1 MANKTDYVELGLS
14 CADVCGVLHRGMNGK
29 TLDDLSQSVREA
41 IGQLMTCVKLA
52 MVGLDGSLMVLLVAE
67 LSRRFRQRSLKRA
80 NGIYSPDLSMQRM
93 TKIRSLV
100 GSRTSIESFRSSP
113 CVQSSP
119 LDSR

>member
-14 CADVCGVLHRGMNGK
+14 CADVCGALHRGMNGK

-41 IGQLMTCVKLA
+41 IGQLTTCVKLV
-52 MVGLDGSLMVLLVAE
+52 MVGLDGSLMILLIPE
-67 LSRRFRQRSLKRA
+67 LSRRFRRRSPGRA
-80 NGIYSPDLSMQRM
+80 NGIYSPDLSTRRM
-93 TKIRSLV
+93 IKIQSPV
-100 GSRTSIESFRSSP
+100 GSRISIESFRSSP